1 MAFGRKKKTN
11 WERLS
16 SRTPDQTTKFH
27 DVYADQQLER
37 SKIASRVS
45 MKTRTIF
52 VAVLSVLAFLVVYL
66 MATMVQYSANLMFD
80 VASPDESSPSA
91 VQEELD
97 DTRVGLPTSADPSI
111 SFDDFFDEYFV
122 DVDTDDSVTIYEDV
136 EGNQYEKADIQALW
150 NEVVEGKHL
159 DETAQRWR
167 EVEYFRENNEFGVLP
182 ITMAPTNI
190 TLEDFQSLYFARR
203 DSDSMIV
210 KYYDSNG
217 TLYEYEDI
225 VEAWNKVQSGQLGS
239 GVRDTFPGVGGN
251 DGTIEE
257 TEGATTSLGFGYFL
271 KPSLGK
277 VLISLFAAGIVWLI
291 MYPLM
296 KKNRDA
302 QDAENSVDDINQ
314 YHNDQH
320 IALPEEVM
328 DKFDWFPDVGAR
340 CSVQVSSMISH
351 VMLMNKGLSKIEMP
365 RRAEKDIKDG
375 DGDIVY
381 YKGEILLDDAGKP
394 IVDIVPKIDEA
405 FGEAL
410 FDASGLPKDS
420 KRTPKDQRLRK
431 RYDTTK
437 IPYNPGNGNRNKLKG
452 YNTVADMING
462 DWELPEYEPQRPA
475 GAYLVDTEPVNT
487 MVLAITRAGKGQTV
501 IEPTIDMWLR
511 EKVSNNIVCN
521 DPKGEL
527 LTKFY
532 VRSTVRGFQVVQFNL
547 INPLKTDIYNRVS
560 RFTMKSCNHTFVV

>member
-16 SRTPDQTTKFH
+16 SRTPDQTTRFH

-37 SKIASRVS
+37 SKISSRVT

-52 VAVLSVLAFLVVYL
+52 VAILSILAFLVVYL
-66 MATMVQYSANLMFD
+66 MATAVQYSANLMFSM
-80 VASPDESSPSA
+80 VSPDESSSSV

-111 SFDDFFDEYFV
+111 SFDDFFAEYFV
-122 DVDTDDSVTIYEDV
+122 EVDTDDSVTIYEDV
-136 EGNQYEKADIQALW
+136 DGNQYEKADIQQLW

-159 DETAQRWR
+159 DETAERWR
-167 EVEYFRENNEFGVLP
+167 EVEYLRQNNEYGVLP
-182 ITMAPTNI
+182 ITMAPINI
-190 TLEDFQSLYFARR
+190 TLEDFQSLYFAVR
-203 DSDSMIV
+203 DSNSMIV

-217 TLYEYEDI
+217 MLYQYEDI
-225 VEAWNKVQSGQLGS
+225 VEAWDKVRSGELGS

-251 DGTIEE
+251 DGTADD
-257 TEGATTSLGFGYFL
+257 TEGATTSLGFSYFL

-277 VLISLFAAGIVWLI
+277 MLLSLFAAGIIWLI
-291 MYPLM
+291 VYPLM
-296 KKNRDA
+296 KRNRDA

-328 DKFDWFPDVGAR
+328 NKFDWFPDAGAR

-351 VMLMNKGLSKIEMP
+351 VMLMNKGLTKIEMP
-365 RRAEKDIKDG
+365 RRAEKDIKDS

-381 YKGEILLDDAGKP
+381 YKGEILLDDDGKP
-394 IVDIVPKIDEA
+394 IVDIVPRIDEA

-431 RYDTTK
+431 RYDATK
-437 IPYNPGNGNRNKLKG
+437 IPYNPGNENRNKLKG

-487 MVLAITRAGKGQTV
+487 IKKSYSV
-501 IEPTIDMWLR
+501 I
-511 EKVSNNIVCN
+511 NA
-521 DPKGEL
+521 
-527 LTKFY
+527 
-532 VRSTVRGFQVVQFNL
+532 
-547 INPLKTDIYNRVS
+547 
-560 RFTMKSCNHTFVV
+560 

>member
-66 MATMVQYSANLMFD
+66 MATMVQYSANLMFGA
-80 VASPDESSPSA
+80 VSPDESSPS
-91 VQEELD
+91 VVEEELD

-111 SFDDFFDEYFV
+111 SFDDFLAEYFV

-167 EVEYFRENNEFGVLP
+167 EVEYFRENNELAFLP
-182 ITMAPTNI
+182 ITMAPINI
-190 TLEDFQSLYFARR
+190 TLEDFQSLYFAVR
-203 DSDSMIV
+203 DSGSMIV

-225 VEAWNKVQSGQLGS
+225 VEAWNKVQSGELGS

-257 TEGATTSLGFGYFL
+257 TEDATTSLGFSYFL

-277 VLISLFAAGIVWLI
+277 VLLSLFAAGIVWLI

-302 QDAENSVDDINQ
+302 QDAEIVWTISISITTTSILRSRKKSWISSIGSRTWALDAAYRSV
-314 YHNDQH
+314 
-320 IALPEEVM
+320 
-328 DKFDWFPDVGAR
+328 R
-340 CSVQVSSMISH
+340 
-351 VMLMNKGLSKIEMP
+351 
-365 RRAEKDIKDG
+365 
-375 DGDIVY
+375 
-381 YKGEILLDDAGKP
+381 
-394 IVDIVPKIDEA
+394 
-405 FGEAL
+405 
-410 FDASGLPKDS
+410 
-420 KRTPKDQRLRK
+420 
-431 RYDTTK
+431 
-437 IPYNPGNGNRNKLKG
+437 
-452 YNTVADMING
+452 
-462 DWELPEYEPQRPA
+462 
-475 GAYLVDTEPVNT
+475 
-487 MVLAITRAGKGQTV
+487 
-501 IEPTIDMWLR
+501 
-511 EKVSNNIVCN
+511 
-521 DPKGEL
+521 
-527 LTKFY
+527 
-532 VRSTVRGFQVVQFNL
+532 
-547 INPLKTDIYNRVS
+547 
-560 RFTMKSCNHTFVV
+560 